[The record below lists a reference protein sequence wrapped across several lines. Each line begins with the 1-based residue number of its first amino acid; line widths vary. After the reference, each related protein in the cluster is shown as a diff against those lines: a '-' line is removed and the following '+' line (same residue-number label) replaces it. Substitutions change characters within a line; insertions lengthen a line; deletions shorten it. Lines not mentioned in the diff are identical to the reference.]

1 MPQSNVII
9 LTDPASDLPLH
20 RDMVTIQPIQGEY
33 SRDKLMLQ
41 RIRSYIVR
49 AQGTV
54 GKKCMPFLISFYL
67 TEFCDTYICYLFS
80 YKGCSGDSQVIVLE
94 DLFQIL
100 GFYF

>member
-9 LTDPASDLPLH
+9 LTDPASELPLH

-54 GKKCMPFLISFYL
+54 GRWDMLFVFSFCLPKPHGTYMRLI
-67 TEFCDTYICYLFS
+67 FC
-80 YKGCSGDSQVIVLE
+80 YKGYSG
-94 DLFQIL
+94 
-100 GFYF
+100 